1 MAPHAA
7 RKTAATLSPVSPQP
21 AACGYAVATPGADT
35 PLDPLVFALS
45 RAVDRLGPGQI
56 PDPRP
61 DTAG

>member
-7 RKTAATLSPVSPQP
+7 RKDAAALSPGSPP
-21 AACGYAVATPGADT
+21 AAACGCAPTIPGAAT
-35 PLDPLVFALS
+35 PLDPLIFALS
-45 RAVDRLGPGQI
+45 RAVDRLGPGQV